1 MAQGHNHFGRVGVA
15 DLNIDV
21 LVVLAVDHDLKAQVL
36 GQLLYP
42 GQLSGLAVA
51 LISIVFGIRH
61 CEGIF
66 GGDRSRRSFTM

>member
-42 GQLSGLAVA
+42 GQLGGLAVT
-51 LISIVFGIRH
+51 LIAVRLGIWYLK
-61 CEGIF
+61 GIF
-66 GGDRSRRSFTM
+66 GGN